1 MRIKRRDEVPAN
13 EIPGYEGVSKQI
25 VLGPADGSDEIVLRH
40 FTLEPGAATPRHTH
54 GFPHLVK
61 IEEGRGLA
69 VDSDGSE
76 ISVTA
81 GDYVFVPS
89 DELHNF
95 RNNGDAAF
103 EFMCIVPIRG
113 E

>member
-1 MRIKRRDEVPAN
+1 MKIKRRDEVPAA
-13 EIPGYEGVSKQI
+13 EVPGYAGVTKQI

-40 FTLEPGAATPRHTH
+40 FTLAPGAATPRHTH

-61 IEEGRGLA
+61 IEAGRGVA
-69 VDSDGSE
+69 VDPDGTETAVS
-76 ISVTA
+76 A

-95 RNNGDAAF
+95 KNSGDQPF
-103 EFMCIVPIRG
+103 EFMCIVPRRG